1 MHCDKNKWAGF
12 VLFLFVI
19 LISGC
24 QTGRRDLHPL
34 THDLL
39 LSGMGGETKALAG
52 FDAYAGSPKM
62 KAFAASM
69 GEKGDFMAWGQ
80 A

>member
-1 MHCDKNKWAGF
+1 MRKNKWAGF
-12 VLFLFVI
+12 VSSLIFIF
-19 LISGC
+19 ISGC

-39 LSGMGGETKALAG
+39 LSGVGVESKGLAG
-52 FDAYAGSPKM
+52 FDAYAGSPEM

-69 GEKGDFMAWGQ
+69 GEKGDFLAWGQ